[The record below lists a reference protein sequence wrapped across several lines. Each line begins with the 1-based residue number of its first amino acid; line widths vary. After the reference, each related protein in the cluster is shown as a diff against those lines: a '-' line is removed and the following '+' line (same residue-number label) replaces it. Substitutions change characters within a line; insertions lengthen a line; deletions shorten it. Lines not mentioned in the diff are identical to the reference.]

1 MSFFAWRVCARS
13 LAADAPPALEGIELR
28 PLDAKADLRHFA
40 PPLLLSAAKAREGFA
55 RGEVCI
61 GAFHE
66 RSLVGYVWF
75 AHQRA
80 PHLDGVWMAFDSRA
94 VYIYRA
100 FVLPSYRGRGIAP
113 ALYGAGDPLFRSQ
126 GRGSALLCIGLGHAA
141 SFAAARRS
149 GARTVGYGAYFR
161 AGRVLLQLRT
171 PGAVRAGYRFYLPP
185 ERPLSGAR

>member
-1 MSFFAWRVCARS
+1 MRSFFAWRLCARE
-13 LAADAPPALEGIELR
+13 LAAEAPPAPDAIELR
-28 PLDAKADLRHFA
+28 PLDAEADLWHFA
-40 PPLLLSAAKAREGFA
+40 PPLRLSAAKAREGFA

-66 RSLVGYVWF
+66 TSLVGYAWF
-75 AHQRA
+75 AHERA
-80 PHLDGVWMAFDSRA
+80 PHVDGLWMAFDPRA
-94 VYIYRA
+94 IYIYRA

-113 ALYGAGDPLFRSQ
+113 ALYAAGDPLFRSQ
-126 GRGSALLCIGLGHAA
+126 GRDAALLCIGLGHAA

-171 PGAVRAGYRFYLPP
+171 PGTLRAGFRFHVPRK
-185 ERPLSGAR
+185 ERH